1 MKKTMKA
8 LLLGA
13 ALALSSVF
21 CTGCGA
27 DGTQRDS
34 SASVW
39 DSALYTEDRELGE
52 GALTLKVEVAAEEKS
67 VTFTIHTD
75 EDTLGAALIENDLV
89 SGEESEF
96 GLYIKFVNGIEAD
109 FDKDG
114 SYWSL
119 SKDGEYLMQGA
130 DSTAI
135 ADGEHYELTRVKE

>member
-1 MKKTMKA
+1 MKNTMKA
-8 LLLGA
+8 FLLSA
-13 ALALSSVF
+13 ALTLSSVF
-21 CTGCGA
+21 VTACAAEGA
-27 DGTQRDS
+27 EQPS
-34 SASVW
+34 SSHLW
-39 DSALYTEDRELGE
+39 DNALYTEDTELGE
-52 GALTLKVEVAAEEKS
+52 GKLTLAVEVAAEEKS
-67 VTFTIHTD
+67 ITFTLHTD
-75 EDTLGAALIENDLV
+75 GETLGEALLENELV

-130 DSTAI
+130 DSTPI

>member
-1 MKKTMKA
+1 MKNTIKA
-8 LLLGA
+8 LLLSA
-13 ALALSSVF
+13 ALTMSSVF
-21 CTGCGA
+21 VTSCA
-27 DGTQRDS
+27 SENAERS
-34 SASVW
+34 SPPQLW
-39 DSALYTEDRELGE
+39 DNALYTEDTELGE
-52 GALTLKVEVAAEEKS
+52 GKLTLAVEVAAEEKS
-67 VTFTIHTD
+67 ITITLHTD
-75 EDTLGAALIENDLV
+75 EETLGEALLENGLV

-130 DSTAI
+130 DSTPI